1 MKENIQVLEEV
12 LDVLE
17 EEKRKFYNLI
27 RQNNFRIEEINSYLK
42 ELSKKEDEDFKVF
55 SPRNVENIHREQIE
69 ADTSE
74 MKKYEEENAVY
85 NKKIEALKVLIDKV
99 DIVISNLHVF
109 KKREEQYDDG
119 LLPDFE
125 TAEDTI
131 DIEKKTG
138 NDVSDDKGDKSTPD
152 LDKKI
157 KKLKD
162 DKIEKNKTEIN
173 EVEEDGA
180 EVDKE
185 KKNDLEKTHIAH
197 QILNC
202 VSYIIPDAERAKI
215 ELTALSKKLM
225 E

>member
-69 ADTSE
+69 ADTSK

-138 NDVSDDKGDKSTPD
+138 NDVSDDKGDKSIPD

-162 DKIEKNKTEIN
+162 DKIE
-173 EVEEDGA
+173 
-180 EVDKE
+180 
-185 KKNDLEKTHIAH
+185 
-197 QILNC
+197 
-202 VSYIIPDAERAKI
+202 
-215 ELTALSKKLM
+215 TAQVGC
-225 E
+225 

>member
-1 MKENIQVLEEV
+1 M
-12 LDVLE
+12 DVLE

-99 DIVISNLHVF
+99 NIVISNLHVF

-138 NDVSDDKGDKSTPD
+138 NDVSDDKGDKSIPD

-162 DKIEKNKTEIN
+162 DKIEKNQTEIN